1 MLQYL
6 LLISQKF
13 LVSFNMVI
21 VVFVEALRAFLIQ
34 KLSICFLGEVSVG
47 LEGVLLRFL
56 LLEFSLDLLEFLF
69 ALFSILFSL

>member
-1 MLQYL
+1 M
-6 LLISQKF
+6 LISQKF

-21 VVFVEALRAFLIQ
+21 VVFVEALRTFLIQ

-69 ALFSILFSL
+69 ALFSIVI